1 MTTTLTRS
9 KTALKVHPAAEIFP
23 MLNAEELDALALDI
37 KANGL
42 QQPIVMWEGLLLDG
56 RNRLAA
62 CAICGVEPSFKQYE
76 GNSPVTFVIS
86 ANIKRRQLDAS
97 QRACV
102 AVELEPMF
110 AVEAEKK
117 LHLAKGRGVK
127 GKVNSPYLK
136 PAPQARDL
144 AADVVG
150 VGNQLVTRAKAIKA
164 ADPEAFERIKLGSVT
179 VNEVQQEMKR
189 EKRVE
194 ALKTRQIELA
204 QSTPVK
210 TKGIDIRKSDC
221 LQLIS
226 SLSDESVHLL
236 LTDPPYAVTENDWD
250 VWASEDEY
258 WQFMR
263 SWLGLLRPK
272 MRPDFTAFVF
282 CDADKTTQLHR
293 VLVDTGWPVLRQAIW
308 HRPNLAKKRTGSM
321 TFLSSYEPF
330 WHCGTRHLN
339 LPEEWGEERFDVQ
352 KYVVPQSTH
361 KDDQSFHPTQKP
373 LGLMRRLVQLGSYE
387 SELVV
392 DPFCGAGTT
401 ALAAYATDRF
411 CITGDTNADYVAIA
425 KGRIAEHKNE
435 N

>member
-1 MTTTLTRS
+1 M
-9 KTALKVHPAAEIFP
+9 KIHPAAEIFP
-23 MLNAEELDALALDI
+23 MLSDEELDSLAVDI
-37 KANGL
+37 KTHGL
-42 QQPIVMWEGLLLDG
+42 RHPLVMHDRELLDG

-62 CAICGVEPSFKQYE
+62 CKIAGVAPSFVEYE
-76 GNSPVTFVIS
+76 GDSPVSFVIS
-86 ANIKRRQLDAS
+86 VNIKRRQLDAS

-102 AVELEPMF
+102 AVEIEPMF
-110 AVEAEKK
+110 AVEAKK
-117 LHLAKGRGVK
+117 RQGQRTDIVANLR
-127 GKVNSPYLK
+127 
-136 PAPQARDL
+136 QC
-144 AADVVG
+144 
-150 VGNQLVTRAKAIKA
+150 NQAKASDQAAEVVSVSPRMVQYAKEIKA
-164 ADPEAFERIKLGSVT
+164 KNPEAFERVKLGEVT
-179 VNEVQQEMKR
+179 VNEVQQDIKR

-194 ALKTRQIELA
+194 ALKTRQVELA
-204 QSTPVK
+204 HATPVK
-210 TKGIDIRKSDC
+210 TKGIDIRKTDC
-221 LQLIS
+221 LDLIS
-226 SLSDESVHLL
+226 SLSNESVHLL

-258 WQFMR
+258 WKFMR
-263 SWLGLLRPK
+263 TWLGMLRPK

-282 CDADKTTQLHR
+282 CDADKTTQLHQT
-293 VLVDTGWPVLRQAIW
+293 LVDTGWPVLRQAIW

-373 LGLMRRLVQLGSYE
+373 LGLMQRLVEIGSYQ

-401 ALAAYATDRF
+401 ALAAYSKDRF

-425 KGRIAEHKNE
+425 KGRISEHKNAK
-435 N
+435 

>member
-1 MTTTLTRS
+1 M
-9 KTALKVHPAAEIFP
+9 KIHPAAEIFP
-23 MLNAEELDALALDI
+23 MLSDEELDSLAVDI
-37 KANGL
+37 KTHGL
-42 QQPIVMWEGLLLDG
+42 RHPLVMHDRELLDG

-62 CAICGVEPSFKQYE
+62 CKIAGVAPSFVEYE
-76 GNSPVTFVIS
+76 GDSPVSFVIS
-86 ANIKRRQLDAS
+86 VNIKRRQLDPS

-102 AVELEPMF
+102 AVEIEPMF
-110 AVEAEKK
+110 AVEAKK
-117 LHLAKGRGVK
+117 RQGQRTDIVANLR
-127 GKVNSPYLK
+127 
-136 PAPQARDL
+136 QC
-144 AADVVG
+144 
-150 VGNQLVTRAKAIKA
+150 NQAKASDQAAEVVSVSPRMVQYAKEIKA
-164 ADPEAFERIKLGSVT
+164 KNPEAFERVKSGEVT
-179 VNEVQQEMKR
+179 VNEVQQEIKR
-189 EKRVE
+189 EKRVD
-194 ALKTRQIELA
+194 ALKTRQVELA
-204 QSTPVK
+204 HATPVK
-210 TKGIDIRKSDC
+210 TKGIDIRKTDC
-221 LQLIS
+221 LDLIA

-258 WQFMR
+258 WKFMR
-263 SWLGLLRPK
+263 TWLGMLRPK
-272 MRPDFTAFVF
+272 MRADFTAFVF
-282 CDADKTTQLHR
+282 CDADKTTQLHQT
-293 VLVDTGWPVLRQAIW
+293 LVDTGWPVLRQAIW

-373 LGLMRRLVQLGSYE
+373 LGLMQRLVEIGSYQ

-401 ALAAYATDRF
+401 ALAAYSKDRF

-425 KGRIAEHKNE
+425 KGRISEHKNAK
-435 N
+435 

>member
-1 MTTTLTRS
+1 M
-9 KTALKVHPAAEIFP
+9 KIHPAAEIFP
-23 MLNAEELDALALDI
+23 MLSDEELDSLAVDI
-37 KANGL
+37 KTHGL
-42 QQPIVMWEGLLLDG
+42 RHPLVMHDRELLDG

-62 CAICGVEPSFKQYE
+62 CKIAGVVPSFVEYE
-76 GNSPVTFVIS
+76 GDSPVSFVIS
-86 ANIKRRQLDAS
+86 VNIKRRQLDAS

-102 AVELEPMF
+102 AVEIEPMF
-110 AVEAEKK
+110 AVEAKK
-117 LHLAKGRGVK
+117 RQGQRTDIVANLR
-127 GKVNSPYLK
+127 
-136 PAPQARDL
+136 QC
-144 AADVVG
+144 
-150 VGNQLVTRAKAIKA
+150 NQAKASDQAAEVVSVSPRMVQYAKEIKA
-164 ADPEAFERIKLGSVT
+164 KNPEAFERVKSGEVT
-179 VNEVQQEMKR
+179 VNEVQQEIKR

-194 ALKTRQIELA
+194 ALKTRQVELA
-204 QSTPVK
+204 HATPVK
-210 TKGIDIRKSDC
+210 TKGIDIRKTDC
-221 LQLIS
+221 LDLIS

-258 WQFMR
+258 WKFMR
-263 SWLGLLRPK
+263 TWLGMLRPK

-282 CDADKTTQLHR
+282 CDADKTTQLHQT
-293 VLVDTGWPVLRQAIW
+293 LVDTGWPVLRQAIW

-373 LGLMRRLVQLGSYE
+373 LGLMQRLVEIGSYQ

-401 ALAAYATDRF
+401 ALAAYSKDRF

-425 KGRIAEHKNE
+425 KGRISEHKNAK
-435 N
+435 

>member
-1 MTTTLTRS
+1 M
-9 KTALKVHPAAEIFP
+9 KIHPAAEIFP
-23 MLNAEELDALALDI
+23 MLSDEELDSLAVDI
-37 KANGL
+37 KTHGL
-42 QQPIVMWEGLLLDG
+42 RHPLVMHDRELLDG

-62 CAICGVEPSFKQYE
+62 CKIAGVVPSFVEYE
-76 GNSPVTFVIS
+76 GDSPVSFVIS
-86 ANIKRRQLDAS
+86 VNIKRRQLDAS

-102 AVELEPMF
+102 AVEIEPMF
-110 AVEAEKK
+110 AVEAKK
-117 LHLAKGRGVK
+117 RQGQRTDIVANLPQCSQAK
-127 GKVNSPYLK
+127 
-136 PAPQARDL
+136 ARDQ
-144 AADVVG
+144 AAEVVS
-150 VGNQLVTRAKAIKA
+150 VSPRMVQYAKEIKA
-164 ADPEAFERIKLGSVT
+164 KNPEAFERVKLGEVT
-179 VNEVQQEMKR
+179 VNEVQQEIKR

-194 ALKTRQIELA
+194 ALKTRQVELA
-204 QSTPVK
+204 HATPVK
-210 TKGIDIRKSDC
+210 TKGIDIRKTDC
-221 LQLIS
+221 LDLIS

-258 WQFMR
+258 WKFMR
-263 SWLGLLRPK
+263 TWLGMLRPK

-282 CDADKTTQLHR
+282 CDADKTTQLHKT
-293 VLVDTGWPVLRQAIW
+293 LVDTGWPVLRQAIW

-373 LGLMRRLVQLGSYE
+373 LGLMQRLIEIGSYQ

-401 ALAAYATDRF
+401 ALAAYSKDRF

-425 KGRIAEHKNE
+425 KGRISEHKNAK
-435 N
+435 

>member
-1 MTTTLTRS
+1 
-9 KTALKVHPAAEIFP
+9 
-23 MLNAEELDALALDI
+23 MLSDEELDSLAVDI
-37 KANGL
+37 KTHGL
-42 QQPIVMWEGLLLDG
+42 RHPLVMHDRELLDG

-62 CAICGVEPSFKQYE
+62 CKIAGVAPSFVEYE
-76 GNSPVTFVIS
+76 GDSPVSFVIS
-86 ANIKRRQLDAS
+86 VNIKRRQLDAS

-102 AVELEPMF
+102 AVEIEPMF
-110 AVEAEKK
+110 AVEAMKRKAENGGDRKSQVVNLPPPIDK
-117 LHLAKGRGVK
+117 AK
-127 GKVNSPYLK
+127 
-136 PAPQARDL
+136 ARDQ

-150 VGNQLVTRAKAIKA
+150 VSPSMVSLAKAIKA
-164 ADPEAFERIKLGSVT
+164 KNPEAFERVKLGEVT
-179 VNEVQQEMKR
+179 VNEVQQEIKR

-194 ALKTRQIELA
+194 ALKTRQVELA
-204 QSTPVK
+204 HATPVK
-210 TKGIDIRKSDC
+210 TKGIDIRKTDC
-221 LQLIS
+221 LDLIS

-258 WQFMR
+258 WKFMR
-263 SWLGLLRPK
+263 TWLGMLRPK

-282 CDADKTTQLHR
+282 CDADKTTQLHKT
-293 VLVDTGWPVLRQAIW
+293 LVDTGWPVLRQAIW

-373 LGLMRRLVQLGSYE
+373 LGLMQRLVEIGSYQ

-401 ALAAYATDRF
+401 ALAAYSKDRF

-425 KGRIAEHKNE
+425 KGRISEHKNAK
-435 N
+435 

>member
-1 MTTTLTRS
+1 M
-9 KTALKVHPAAEIFP
+9 KIHPAAEIFP
-23 MLNAEELDALALDI
+23 MLSDEELDSLAVDI
-37 KANGL
+37 KTHGL
-42 QQPIVMWEGLLLDG
+42 RHPLVMHDRELLDG

-62 CAICGVEPSFKQYE
+62 CKIAGVVPSFVEYE
-76 GNSPVTFVIS
+76 GDSPVSFVIS
-86 ANIKRRQLDAS
+86 VNIKRRQLDAS

-102 AVELEPMF
+102 AVEIEPMF
-110 AVEAEKK
+110 AVEAMKRKAENGGDRKSQVVNLPPPIDK
-117 LHLAKGRGVK
+117 AK
-127 GKVNSPYLK
+127 
-136 PAPQARDL
+136 ARDQ

-150 VGNQLVTRAKAIKA
+150 VSPSMVSLAKAIKA
-164 ADPEAFERIKLGSVT
+164 KNPEAFERVKLGEVT
-179 VNEVQQEMKR
+179 VNEVQQEIKR

-194 ALKTRQIELA
+194 ALKTRQVELA
-204 QSTPVK
+204 HATPVK
-210 TKGIDIRKSDC
+210 TKGIDIRKTDC
-221 LQLIS
+221 LDLIS

-258 WQFMR
+258 WKFMR
-263 SWLGLLRPK
+263 TWLGMLRPK

-282 CDADKTTQLHR
+282 CDADKTTQLHQT
-293 VLVDTGWPVLRQAIW
+293 LVDTGWPVLRQAIW

-373 LGLMRRLVQLGSYE
+373 LGLMQRLVEIGSYQ

-401 ALAAYATDRF
+401 ALAAYSKDRF

-425 KGRIAEHKNE
+425 KGRISEHKNAK
-435 N
+435 

>member
-1 MTTTLTRS
+1 M
-9 KTALKVHPAAEIFP
+9 KIHPAAEIFP
-23 MLNAEELDALALDI
+23 MLSDEELDSLAVDI
-37 KANGL
+37 KTHGL
-42 QQPIVMWEGLLLDG
+42 RHPLVMHDRELLDG

-62 CAICGVEPSFKQYE
+62 CKIAGVAPSFVEYE
-76 GNSPVTFVIS
+76 GDSPVSFVIS
-86 ANIKRRQLDAS
+86 VNIKRRQLDAS

-102 AVELEPMF
+102 AVEIEPMF
-110 AVEAEKK
+110 AVEAEKR
-117 LHLAKGRGVK
+117 LHLSKGRGVK
-127 GKVNSPYLK
+127 GVANLRQVN
-136 PAPQARDL
+136 QAKASDQ
-144 AADVVG
+144 AADVVS
-150 VGNQLVTRAKAIKA
+150 VSPRMVQYAKEIKA
-164 ADPEAFERIKLGSVT
+164 KNPEAFERVKSGEVT
-179 VNEVQQEMKR
+179 VNEVQQEIKR

-194 ALKTRQIELA
+194 ALKTRQVELA
-204 QSTPVK
+204 HATPVK
-210 TKGIDIRKSDC
+210 TKGIDIRKTDC
-221 LQLIS
+221 LDLIS
-226 SLSDESVHLL
+226 SLSDASVHLL

-258 WQFMR
+258 WKFMR
-263 SWLGLLRPK
+263 TWLGMLRPK

-282 CDADKTTQLHR
+282 CDADKTTQLHQT
-293 VLVDTGWPVLRQAIW
+293 LVDTGWPVLRQAIW

-373 LGLMRRLVQLGSYE
+373 LGLMQRLVQIGSYQ

-411 CITGDTNADYVAIA
+411 CITGDTNSDYVAIA
-425 KGRIAEHKNE
+425 KGRISEHKNAK
-435 N
+435 

>member
-1 MTTTLTRS
+1 M
-9 KTALKVHPAAEIFP
+9 KIHPAAEIFP
-23 MLNAEELDALALDI
+23 MLSDEELDSLAVDI
-37 KANGL
+37 KTHGL
-42 QQPIVMWEGLLLDG
+42 RHPLVMHDRELLDG

-62 CAICGVEPSFKQYE
+62 CKIAGVAPSFVEYE
-76 GNSPVTFVIS
+76 GDSPVSFVIS
-86 ANIKRRQLDAS
+86 VNIKRRQLDAG
-97 QRACV
+97 QRATV
-102 AVELEPMF
+102 AVEIEPMF
-110 AVEAEKK
+110 TIEMQKRYEETVGRPLKQSEVNLPQIK
-117 LHLAKGRGVK
+117 LVR
-127 GKVNSPYLK
+127 
-136 PAPQARDL
+136 APQARDL
-144 AADVVG
+144 AAAVVG
-150 VGNQLVTRAKAIKA
+150 VSPSMVSLAKAIKA
-164 ADPEAFERIKLGSVT
+164 KNPEAFERIKLGEVT
-179 VNEVQQEMKR
+179 VNEVQQEIKR

-194 ALKTRQIELA
+194 ALKTRQVELA
-204 QSTPVK
+204 HATPVK
-210 TKGIDIRKSDC
+210 TKGIDIRKTDC
-221 LQLIS
+221 LDLIA

-258 WQFMR
+258 WKFMR
-263 SWLGLLRPK
+263 TWLGMLRPK

-282 CDADKTTQLHR
+282 CDADKTTQLHQT
-293 VLVDTGWPVLRQAIW
+293 LVDTGWPVLRQAIW

-373 LGLMRRLVQLGSYE
+373 LGLMQRLVQIGSYQ

-425 KGRIAEHKNE
+425 KGRISEHKNAK
-435 N
+435 

>member
-110 AVEAEKK
+110 AVEAEKR

-127 GKVNSPYLK
+127 GVANLPQVNAKSR
-136 PAPQARDL
+136 AH
-144 AADVVG
+144 AADVVS
-150 VGNQLVTRAKAIKA
+150 VSPRMVQYAKEIKVKN
-164 ADPEAFERIKLGSVT
+164 PEAFERIKAGT
-179 VNEVQQEMKR
+179 VKVSEVQQDMKK

-263 SWLGLLRPK
+263 SWLALLRPK

-293 VLVDTGWPVLRQAIW
+293 VLVDTSWPVLRQAIW

>member
-1 MTTTLTRS
+1 M
-9 KTALKVHPAAEIFP
+9 KIHPAAEIFP
-23 MLNAEELDALALDI
+23 MLSDEELDSLALDI
-37 KANGL
+37 KTHGL
-42 QQPIVMWEGLLLDG
+42 RHPLVMHDRELLDG

-62 CAICGVEPSFKQYE
+62 CKIAGVAPSFVEYE
-76 GNSPVTFVIS
+76 GDSPVSFVIS
-86 ANIKRRQLDAS
+86 VNIKRRQLDAS

-102 AVELEPMF
+102 AVEIEPMF
-110 AVEAEKK
+110 AVEAKK
-117 LHLAKGRGVK
+117 RQGQRTDIVANLPQCNQAK
-127 GKVNSPYLK
+127 
-136 PAPQARDL
+136 ARDQ
-144 AADVVG
+144 AAEVVS
-150 VGNQLVTRAKAIKA
+150 VSPRMVQYAKEIKA
-164 ADPEAFERIKLGSVT
+164 KNPEAFERVKLGEVT
-179 VNEVQQEMKR
+179 VNEVQQEIKR

-194 ALKTRQIELA
+194 ALKTRQVELA
-204 QSTPVK
+204 HATPVK
-210 TKGIDIRKSDC
+210 TKGIDIRKTDC
-221 LQLIS
+221 LDLIS

-258 WQFMR
+258 WKFMR
-263 SWLGLLRPK
+263 TWLGMLRPK

-282 CDADKTTQLHR
+282 CDADKTTQLHQT
-293 VLVDTGWPVLRQAIW
+293 LVDTGWPVLRQAIW

-373 LGLMRRLVQLGSYE
+373 LGLMQRLVEIGSYQ

-401 ALAAYATDRF
+401 ALAAYSKDRF

-425 KGRIAEHKNE
+425 KGRISEHKNAK
-435 N
+435 